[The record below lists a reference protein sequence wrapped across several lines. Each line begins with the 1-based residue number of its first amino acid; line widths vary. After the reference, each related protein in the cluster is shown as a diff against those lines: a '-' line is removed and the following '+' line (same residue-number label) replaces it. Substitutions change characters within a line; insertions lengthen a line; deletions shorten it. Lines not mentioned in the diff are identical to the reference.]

1 MSDDR
6 EDAISRASAFAASK
20 PHTEPGVPW
29 LQQVLTE
36 DSMGRAVVP
45 RREVVH
51 RTEERATPPPGHRA
65 NLARPGSNP
74 GYGRRASLARH
85 ATTVAPRSAARQQHR
100 FEQGSDALIPGSAT
114 SATAFSA

>member
-51 RTEERATPPPGHRA
+51 RTEERATPPPGHPA

-74 GYGRRASLARH
+74 GAAGAHRSRGMRPPSHRGAPRASSIASIRDQM
-85 ATTVAPRSAARQQHR
+85 R
-100 FEQGSDALIPGSAT
+100 
-114 SATAFSA
+114 